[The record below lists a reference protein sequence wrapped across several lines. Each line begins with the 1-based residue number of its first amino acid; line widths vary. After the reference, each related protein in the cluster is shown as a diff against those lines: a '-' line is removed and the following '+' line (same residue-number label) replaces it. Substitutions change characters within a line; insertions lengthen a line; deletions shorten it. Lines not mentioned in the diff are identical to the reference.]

1 MHDVGHATR
10 NVDDD
15 RHGLV
20 REVHDALR
28 RLASHLSNANDAP
41 PTTAQPL
48 VEPSVRPE
56 TNCLRKAK
64 NTMSVGNAAIIAPAA
79 SRL

>member
-41 PTTAQPL
+41 PTAAQPL